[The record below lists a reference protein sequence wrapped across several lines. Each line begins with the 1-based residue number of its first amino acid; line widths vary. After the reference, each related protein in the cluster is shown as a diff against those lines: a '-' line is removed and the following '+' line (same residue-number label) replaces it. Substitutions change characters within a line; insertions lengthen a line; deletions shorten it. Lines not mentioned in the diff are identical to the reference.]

1 MNTVCS
7 KANVIHL
14 VNGEFTAPRTIL
26 TSTNYLM
33 IIKDNEEKVSFKI
46 RVLRNYRRFLQKL
59 FWWVFTS
66 QIRKSIKMHLAS
78 LSCPSLK
85 SGNVPILELTYLN
98 STNAYNFFRNM
109 LKILHLIMLA
119 SKQRNR
125 QLYSA
130 QCSPSD
136 NLVGLFWGNFLK
148 HKEGNL
154 TLPGRKVLPS

>member
-46 RVLRNYRRFLQKL
+46 CVLRNYRRFLQKL

-85 SGNVPILELTYLN
+85 SGNVPILELTFLN
-98 STNAYNFFRNM
+98 STNAYNFFSNM
-109 LKILHLIMLA
+109 LK
-119 SKQRNR
+119 
-125 QLYSA
+125 
-130 QCSPSD
+130 
-136 NLVGLFWGNFLK
+136 V
-148 HKEGNL
+148 
-154 TLPGRKVLPS
+154 